1 MIWLAKCGR
10 ILVLVLLVVCVVD
23 PGKRV
28 HEHVVKGWRDISHER
43 HEEERNLQDI
53 TLDKIQLLGE
63 CRIPGDVREKREEP
77 YQGSD
82 APDL

>member
-43 HEEERNLQDI
+43 H
-53 TLDKIQLLGE
+53 
-63 CRIPGDVREKREEP
+63 
-77 YQGSD
+77 
-82 APDL
+82 